1 MSNEELVYLIKSGTN
16 VADNMLQLWKQTEA
30 FVYSIAKKYV
40 GHAELEDLLQEGYLS
55 LYDAVD
61 GYDRQRCD
69 SFVHYAAFH
78 IQNRMRR
85 FIFGNCGMHIPEG
98 LQDKIRQYEKAV
110 YMFQLQRGHKPT
122 KSETA
127 EYMEISEERLGKILN
142 AREKYKISSLDVAVR
157 ESEEDTVGSLVGSG
171 EDIAERI
178 IEAEYNKQLSET
190 IWPMVDSLEKEQAK
204 VIRVRYQ
211 NNLTVPQVAVILGMS
226 KEEVICTEKKGIRI
240 LRRPKSMARLRP
252 FLPEYEEARAYHG
265 RGVGVFNRT
274 WTSIT
279 EKVAL
284 ELC

>member
-16 VADNMLQLWKQTEA
+16 VADNMLQLWKQTEG
-30 FVYSIAKKYV
+30 FIYSIAKKYI

-61 GYDRQRCD
+61 GYDQQRCD

-98 LQDKIRQYEKAV
+98 LQEKIRQYEKAV

-122 KSETA
+122 KTEIA
-127 EYMEISEERLGKILN
+127 EYMEISEERLEKILN
-142 AREKYKISSLDVAVR
+142 AREKYKISSLDVAVG
-157 ESEEDTVGSLVGSG
+157 ESEEDTVGDLVGSG

-178 IEAEYNKQLSET
+178 IEEEYNKQLGET
-190 IWPMVDSLEKEQAK
+190 IWPMVDALEKEQAK
-204 VIRVRYQ
+204 VIRIRYQ
-211 NNLTVPQVAVILGMS
+211 KKLTAPQVAIILGIR
-226 KEEVICTEKKGIRI
+226 KEDVICLERKAMRI
-240 LRRPKSMARLRP
+240 LSRPGNIYRLKP

-265 RGVGVFNRT
+265 RGVGAFNRT